1 MSAALTRYRVMAY
14 VVGVLLL
21 LLVFVHIPLHYIWD
35 IDCPIAIIHG
45 WMFMIYVVTV
55 IDLAMR
61 CRWQIFPRT
70 FLIALAGTI
79 PFFSF
84 YAEHKATQWARAK
97 MAADAARGKPLDVTF
112 EQDGQRVE
120 IHDAFAVEADPDE
133 SRSNSPSVDN

>member
-35 IDCPIAIIHG
+35 IDSPIAIIHG

-70 FLIALAGTI
+70 STLYVRRRWNRII
-79 PFFSF
+79 
-84 YAEHKATQWARAK
+84 
-97 MAADAARGKPLDVTF
+97 
-112 EQDGQRVE
+112 
-120 IHDAFAVEADPDE
+120 E
-133 SRSNSPSVDN
+133 SSRT

>member
-1 MSAALTRYRVMAY
+1 MRACLRRYRVMAY

-21 LLVFVHIPLHYIWD
+21 LLVFVHMPLHYIWH
-35 IDCPIAIIHG
+35 IETPIAILHG

-55 IDLAMR
+55 IDLAFR

-84 YAEHKATQWARAK
+84 YAEHKATGWARQAIS
-97 MAADAARGKPLDVTF
+97 AAEGGSGAEVSAGDTTT
-112 EQDGQRVE
+112 VE
-120 IHDAFAVEADPDE
+120 
-133 SRSNSPSVDN
+133 N